1 MHGFL
6 KEFLVHFAHRESR
19 TRAPVAR
26 QAEAAGGSDDDDP
39 ERDYFRRDS
48 EQIGRPHAVAVF
60 GKDSG
65 AEGRLRADLGKVSP
79 YLLQR

>member
-1 MHGFL
+1 M
-6 KEFLVHFAHRESR
+6 
-19 TRAPVAR
+19 AR
-26 QAEAAGGSDDDDP
+26 QAEAAGGSDDDP

-79 YLLQR
+79 YLLQ